1 MVGVII
7 LPKEIKLDVIT
18 NNEIFF
24 LNVTLSVLDLS
35 LLISIAEEGM
45 VV

>member
-1 MVGVII
+1 MVGIII
-7 LPKEIKLDVIT
+7 LLKEIKLDVIT

-24 LNVTLSVLDLS
+24 LNVTLAVLDLS